1 MFFKTR
7 NSVKILDVDLDL
19 SAMPSM
25 RLAKLISIVGSGQLK
40 KQMAP
45 LEDERYAYHSL
56 ITMTLNQIPLVRMI
70 QPGCPTCASLLAAGL
85 GIEHAD
91 CEALR
96 KLEDPLNQPFVSLDQ
111 SITQLKPLLSLLE
124 SGLYVVAEGICM
136 PTDGEGHFFWDIQN
150 TWTESAATAGA
161 FIRPDYEYVNGWPLY
176 LYPSETSA
184 CLNPE
189 RVTHYEKLFRTS
201 AARPFPSRVP
211 PFAAGGKGR

>member
-7 NSVKILDVDLDL
+7 NSVKILNVDLDL

-25 RLAKLISIVGSGQLK
+25 RSAKLISIFGSGQLK
-40 KQMAP
+40 KQIAP

-96 KLEDPLNQPFVSLDQ
+96 KLEDPLNRLFHWINPSL
-111 SITQLKPLLSLLE
+111 S
-124 SGLYVVAEGICM
+124 
-136 PTDGEGHFFWDIQN
+136 
-150 TWTESAATAGA
+150 
-161 FIRPDYEYVNGWPLY
+161 
-176 LYPSETSA
+176 
-184 CLNPE
+184 
-189 RVTHYEKLFRTS
+189 
-201 AARPFPSRVP
+201 
-211 PFAAGGKGR
+211 